1 MLRWFWK
8 LKGAFFII
16 LFCGIALYVFSL
28 NFKYNKIDTPQKV
41 LLAAT
46 VPLFKLYSD
55 IFKTASNYFH
65 HYLWLINVEEE
76 NTKLKRKIAELENKV
91 VLYHEA
97 YLQNQRLK
105 RLLEF
110 RGNFQYSTIPAIV
123 VLHDL
128 TGWFQTVIINKG
140 SEDGIQINMPVV
152 SYEAVVGKIMNVGK
166 QYARVML
173 ITDPASAVDV
183 LVQRSR
189 IRGILAGKNLDSC
202 KLKYIRNDMDVRPG
216 DLLITSG
223 KDGIFPPGLRV
234 GVVEATYPDP
244 VHLFQRI
251 EVKPLANIKDIEE
264 VLVIKMK
271 SRKGIST
278 LMKERTGGY
287 N

>member
-41 LLAAT
+41 LLAVT
-46 VPLFKLYSD
+46 VPLFKIYSD

-128 TGWFQTVIINKG
+128 TGWFQTVMINKG

-202 KLKYIRNDMDVRPG
+202 KLKYVRNDMDVRPG

-264 VLVIKMK
+264 VLVIKME

>member
-16 LFCGIALYVFSL
+16 FFCGIALYVFSL

-264 VLVIKMK
+264 VLVIKME

>member
-41 LLAAT
+41 LLAVT
-46 VPLFKLYSD
+46 VPLFKIYSD

-202 KLKYIRNDMDVRPG
+202 KLKYVRNDMDVRPG

-264 VLVIKMK
+264 VLVIKME